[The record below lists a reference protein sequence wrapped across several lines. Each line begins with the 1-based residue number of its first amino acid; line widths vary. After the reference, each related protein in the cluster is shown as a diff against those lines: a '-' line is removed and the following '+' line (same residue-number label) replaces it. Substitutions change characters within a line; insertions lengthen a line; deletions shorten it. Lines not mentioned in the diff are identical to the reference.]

1 MLPATLSSAV
11 LLSHPLRVAALTLL
25 LAACGL
31 PQSTPGGAATTPTVP
46 EPTFRP
52 AGPPAGLPQARVGR
66 VVDGDTLDVDP
77 GGRIRLI
84 GIDTPESVDTRRP
97 VECFAR
103 EASSHAAALLNG
115 RTVRLESD
123 DTQDDKDAF
132 GRLLRYVWL
141 DDGPHAGRQANFE
154 QVVRGYAHEYTF
166 RTSYKYREQFRQAQ
180 DFARRY
186 QLGLWAP
193 GTCNGFTAR
202 AAPTPSPVRS
212 R

>member
-1 MLPATLSSAV
+1 MRWAPFLFALAIVAIVACAGPSSTA
-11 LLSHPLRVAALTLL
+11 
-25 LAACGL
+25 
-31 PQSTPGGAATTPTVP
+31 GGTQPPPVPTPTVP

-52 AGPPAGLPQARVGR
+52 PGPPDGLPLARVGR
-66 VVDGDTLDVDP
+66 VVDGDTVDVEAYTGTE

-103 EASSHAAALLNG
+103 EASSSAAALLNG

-123 DTQDDKDAF
+123 DTQDDRDAF

-141 DDGPHAGRQANFE
+141 EDGPNAGRQVNFE

-166 RTSYKYREQFRQAQ
+166 RTPYRYRDLFKQAQ
-180 DFARRY
+180 DFAKRY
-186 QLGLWAP
+186 ALGLWAP

-202 AAPTPSPVRS
+202 PAPTPSAVRP